1 MPDAIDSFM
10 TQQGTG
16 AVEVFDRLL
25 KGAGVDRAR
34 WPCGWIKVKGAC
46 TKGDCPRCK
55 VQQPAGDD
63 VLAPILKAVKEK
75 VTPRLLKEVQQG
87 AALLKH

>member
-1 MPDAIDSFM
+1 M

-34 WPCGWIKVKGAC
+34 WPCGWVKIKGAC
-46 TKGDCPRCK
+46 TKAAKGDCQRCN
-55 VQQPAGDD
+55 
-63 VLAPILKAVKEK
+63 
-75 VTPRLLKEVQQG
+75 QG
-87 AALLKH
+87 AAAGGRRGARADPQG